1 MTCNFNEFHVH
12 DMKKKKDK
20 DIPEVIYLKDLPKE
34 YNRLS
39 FLVNKDN
46 TSIQKE
52 NDLSVKAGEI
62 IGKVYD
68 KLIKQYNNIEN
79 KKSHESLNKLC
90 VRLVFCLYAEDSEL
104 FKRKNQFHD
113 YLAKFPASGIR
124 QALVDLFKVLDTK
137 EEDRQGLYLNEDVL
151 DFPYVNGGLFTEEIE
166 IPLFTDEIKD
176 LVIKNASED
185 FDWSEISP
193 TIFGATFESTLN
205 PETRRSGGMHYT
217 SIENI
222 NKVIYPL
229 FMDELKNEYEQ
240 ISKIKVKTTQK
251 KRANEFQE
259 KLASL
264 KFLDPACGSGNF
276 LTETYICLRKL
287 ENETIKLTSD
297 GSLSL
302 FDPIK
307 VNINQFYGIEIN
319 DFAVSVAKTALWIAE
334 TQMKKETEGIFSFD
348 VDYLPLKSNTNII
361 EGNAL
366 TLDWNEIV
374 DKKELNYIIGN
385 PPFVGARIMNEMQ
398 KKDLENIFEGYKNIG
413 NLDYV
418 SCWFKKSFDYIKG
431 TIIKCALVSTNSIS
445 QGDSVATLWKPLFE
459 EGICINFAYRTFIW
473 DSESNSK
480 AHVYC
485 VIIGFSNI
493 INNTKRIFYED
504 KWHDV
509 KNINAYLN
517 DADNI
522 FIESRNTPI
531 CNVPQIGIGNQ
542 PIDDGNYL
550 FSREEMEEFIKKEP
564 SSKKYFH
571 KWYGADEFINNRPRF
586 CLYLGKC
593 SPKDLISMPECKKR
607 VDNIREFRLDSKR
620 QSTLKAAEKPANF
633 GTENIQENTYMIIPE
648 TSSENRNYIPMGFID
663 ADSLAS
669 NAVRVVPNA
678 THYIFG
684 ILTSIVHM
692 AWMRVVAGR
701 LKSDYRYSKDIVYN
715 NFPWPNVDKATEDK
729 ITNTAKMILDARE
742 KYKDSTLADM
752 YGENMYLYS
761 DLVKAHEEN
770 DKAVL
775 KAYGFKENI
784 KEEEIV
790 SELFKMYEK
799 ITN

>member
-1 MTCNFNEFHVH
+1 MTKKKIVEEFVNKWKDREGYEKGEAQSFWNSLLRDIFDVARPEEYIDYENRVYNDNKSRDFIDGYIGKTRVLIEQKSSKVDLNKKEKQSDGSSLTPYEQAKKYADSLPVDEHPYYIVTCNFNEFHVH

-366 TLDWNEIV
+366 TLDWNEI
-374 DKKELNYIIGN
+374 
-385 PPFVGARIMNEMQ
+385 
-398 KKDLENIFEGYKNIG
+398 
-413 NLDYV
+413 
-418 SCWFKKSFDYIKG
+418 
-431 TIIKCALVSTNSIS
+431 
-445 QGDSVATLWKPLFE
+445 
-459 EGICINFAYRTFIW
+459 AY
-473 DSESNSK
+473 
-480 AHVYC
+480 
-485 VIIGFSNI
+485 
-493 INNTKRIFYED
+493 
-504 KWHDV
+504 
-509 KNINAYLN
+509 
-517 DADNI
+517 
-522 FIESRNTPI
+522 
-531 CNVPQIGIGNQ
+531 
-542 PIDDGNYL
+542 
-550 FSREEMEEFIKKEP
+550 
-564 SSKKYFH
+564 
-571 KWYGADEFINNRPRF
+571 
-586 CLYLGKC
+586 
-593 SPKDLISMPECKKR
+593 
-607 VDNIREFRLDSKR
+607 
-620 QSTLKAAEKPANF
+620 
-633 GTENIQENTYMIIPE
+633 
-648 TSSENRNYIPMGFID
+648 
-663 ADSLAS
+663 
-669 NAVRVVPNA
+669 
-678 THYIFG
+678 
-684 ILTSIVHM
+684 
-692 AWMRVVAGR
+692 
-701 LKSDYRYSKDIVYN
+701 
-715 NFPWPNVDKATEDK
+715 
-729 ITNTAKMILDARE
+729 
-742 KYKDSTLADM
+742 
-752 YGENMYLYS
+752 
-761 DLVKAHEEN
+761 
-770 DKAVL
+770 
-775 KAYGFKENI
+775 
-784 KEEEIV
+784 
-790 SELFKMYEK
+790 
-799 ITN
+799 